1 MNQSSVC
8 CMFGMAMTRPSL
20 TMQLTS
26 GVGVFVHV
34 WTLQA
39 IIVTIFSNMTRD
51 ISVFIVHQQTD
62 AMRDTDIPILS
73 VCPSV
78 TYWYEMKT
86 V

>member
-1 MNQSSVC
+1 
-8 CMFGMAMTRPSL
+8 MFGMAMTRPS
-20 TMQLTS
+20 LTS

-39 IIVTIFSNMTRD
+39 IIVTIFSHMTRD

-73 VCPSV
+73 VCLSV

>member
-1 MNQSSVC
+1 
-8 CMFGMAMTRPSL
+8 MFGMAMTRPSL

-39 IIVTIFSNMTRD
+39 IIVTIFSHMTRD

-73 VCPSV
+73 VCP
-78 TYWYEMKT
+78 
-86 V
+86 